1 MEGVTEE
8 SLLDFIFSAGGKV
21 KNSDLLKRYKEFI
34 NHKDKDI
41 RAKYREE
48 FKTVIDKI
56 AVVKSE
62 SGEKILVLKKKYKQ
76 MMEQEAE
83 WTSSGQGLRG
93 SPGRPSSPGGDEA
106 SGANVHGQNLGV
118 PGMAAVKGA
127 GIVSPCGESWCAGP
141 TITITEAPDSQPVD
155 EEQHIE
161 ETPSLP
167 GPSQS
172 LSPQAEDSR
181 TLVHRE
187 DELNRECGS
196 KSESDLEQD
205 EEGTGSV
212 GSAAVALDPL
222 EKEWMYSAACGQ
234 LTHLTELLL
243 QDPTL
248 ASKKDFTSFTALH
261 WAAKHGIKE
270 MAAMMANSGA
280 DVNTKA
286 IPINF
291 SYFCN
296 LIHFVCLPLSR
307 SYFFFCCRSDGL
319 FGVYQGGYTPLHIA
333 ALHGHHHIMDLL
345 VTSYGAK
352 ENLRDYSGRLAYHY
366 LNPREPRE
374 DDNEPELQLAPSGE
388 RKTRRLVTLFHNK
401 KKWGSAEDL
410 PTVIEERSSPH
421 QLVLPPFRP
430 RKFSR

>member
-8 SLLDFIFSAGGKV
+8 SLLDFIFTAGGKV

-34 NHKDKDI
+34 NHNDKDF

-48 FKTVIDKI
+48 FKTIIDKI

-76 MMEQEAE
+76 MMEREAE
-83 WTSSGQGLRG
+83 RTSSGQGQRG

-106 SGANVHGQNLGV
+106 SRAIDHGQNLGV
-118 PGMAAVKGA
+118 PGMAAVKDA
-127 GIVSPCGESWCAGP
+127 GIVSPCGVSWCAGP

-167 GPSQS
+167 GPGRS

-181 TLVHRE
+181 ILVHRE
-187 DELNRECGS
+187 DELNREGGS
-196 KSESDLEQD
+196 KSESDLEQEQD

-234 LTHLTELLL
+234 LPHLTELLR

-248 ASKKDFTSFTALH
+248 ASKKDFTSGFTALH
-261 WAAKHGIKE
+261 WAAKHGMKE

-286 IPINF
+286 
-291 SYFCN
+291 
-296 LIHFVCLPLSR
+296 H
-307 SYFFFCCRSDGL
+307 
-319 FGVYQGGYTPLHIA
+319 GYTPLHIA

-345 VTSYGAK
+345 VMSYGAK

-366 LNPREPRE
+366 LNPREPGEE
-374 DDNEPELQLAPSGE
+374 DSEPELQVAQSGE